1 MQVNIQKLTSTAIIP
16 AYAHEGDAG
25 ADLYSIETY
34 VIPPRE
40 IVIIRT
46 GLSIEIPLGYEGQIR
61 SRSGLAC
68 KLGVAVV
75 NSPGTVDHGYKGEVK
90 VALIN
95 HGLHHY
101 KVTAGDRIAQLV
113 IAPVVSAKF
122 TEVVELSNKSARGTG
137 GFGSSGS

>member
-16 AYAHEGDAG
+16 TYAHEGDAG

-34 VIPPRE
+34 IIPPRE
-40 IVIIRT
+40 TVVVRT
-46 GLSIEIPLGYEGQIR
+46 GLLIEIPLGYEGQIR
-61 SRSGLAC
+61 SRSGLAA
-68 KLGVAVV
+68 KQSVAVI
-75 NSPGTVDHGYKGEVK
+75 NSPGTIDHGYKGEVR

-95 HGLHHY
+95 HGFHHY

-122 TEVVELSNKSARGTG
+122 TEVVELSNESARSTG